1 MLLEDDVED
10 ALVVEVLE
18 QESVVR
24 RRVDGRGEVDRAV
37 LGLHHRGHGRAAHG
51 VALSRSQPGCTAFSF
66 VFKVDPEV
74 SSGESMAL
82 EPTRQRRSKRPDRL
96 SVEDPSF
103 ERELQRALA
112 LSKRE
117 EDAKWAN
124 ANKRPTLFGA
134 VGGADEAPAPP
145 ARKPPPPKKA
155 SPKAGGKRASSPGPA
170 PAAKAGRKG
179 DADARSTASGGSGGG
194 GGKARGSSRKR
205 APTDAD
211 AALERTAYLGVEY
224 NSSSGKY
231 RATIRGRTGYDYCL
245 GWYASATEAA
255 ACYDETARGLHGP
268 GAETNFA
275 PPPERRDLPLFDL
288 SLPKSGKT
296 ATREEP
302 RAEEKPRPLAWYEE
316 TVAAFLANERQKG
329 VDV

>member
-1 MLLEDDVED
+1 MKDQKLVKFLERS
-10 ALVVEVLE
+10 ACFLY
-18 QESVVR
+18 QS
-24 RRVDGRGEVDRAV
+24 
-37 LGLHHRGHGRAAHG
+37 AAQKKNSCKSLCTT
-51 VALSRSQPGCTAFSF
+51 LSRASRA
-66 VFKVDPEV
+66 
-74 SSGESMAL
+74 
-82 EPTRQRRSKRPDRL
+82 RL
-96 SVEDPSF
+96 
-103 ERELQRALA
+103 LQRGGLDEAAVKEAAEQVRKSQALRSVLQRVLA

-134 VGGADEAPAPP
+134 VGGGDEAPAPP

-275 PPPERRDLPLFDL
+275 PSPERRDLPLFDL

-296 ATREEP
+296 ASREEP